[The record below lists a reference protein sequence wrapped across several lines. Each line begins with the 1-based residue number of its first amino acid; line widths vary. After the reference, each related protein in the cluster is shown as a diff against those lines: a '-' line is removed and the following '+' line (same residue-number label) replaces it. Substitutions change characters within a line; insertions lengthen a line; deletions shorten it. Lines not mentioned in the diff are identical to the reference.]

1 MASASDG
8 FGPKN
13 ERTTES
19 RLAGE
24 FVARLAEGD
33 LLDRILEETRLGEGG
48 ADEDSADEDSAD
60 EDSAEGLRDLKQVA
74 ARYSDAAFSLE
85 PVAVELVRAVVGPA
99 YRKLAGS
106 DEAWQAMTR
115 SIAQTLFDD
124 ARTRERLERLWHRLC
139 EAQR

>member
-13 ERTTES
+13 ERITES

-33 LLDRILEETRLGEGG
+33 LLDRILEETRLGESG
-48 ADEDSADEDSAD
+48 ADEDRAA
-60 EDSAEGLRDLKQVA
+60 GLQELKQVA
-74 ARYSDAAFSLE
+74 SRHSGAAFSLD
-85 PVAVELVRAVVGPA
+85 PVAVEMVRAVVGPGC
-99 YRKLAGS
+99 RKLAGS

-124 ARTRERLERLWHRLC
+124 VRTRERLERLWHRLC

>member
-48 ADEDSADEDSAD
+48 AD